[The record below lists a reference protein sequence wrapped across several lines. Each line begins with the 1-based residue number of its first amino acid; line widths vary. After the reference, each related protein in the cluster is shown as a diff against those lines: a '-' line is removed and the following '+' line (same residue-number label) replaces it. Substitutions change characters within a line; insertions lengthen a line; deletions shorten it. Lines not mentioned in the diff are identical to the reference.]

1 MNGSQKLIVWLK
13 QTRANFLFLAVFL
26 NAIGI
31 GLAYKYLPIGS
42 NLHIFD
48 MVLIILGTMA
58 AHVSVNLFN
67 EYSDH
72 RTGIDFN
79 TKRTPFNGGSGMMI
93 QGLTSPTAVLTSAI
107 VTLLYA
113 MAIGIYYSI
122 ISHWFLLLIIGVGAI
137 SIVGYTDV
145 LAKYMLGELF
155 AGLSLGSLVV
165 VGTFI
170 ALTGSQSL
178 TVLQL
183 IPLEVWLLSIPPGLL
198 TALLLL
204 LNEFPDMEADKQ
216 GGRNHLLIRFGKR
229 SGAYIYSA
237 GAILTY
243 LIIIALP
250 LLGISSYWVYIA
262 LIPLPLVAMNI
273 RTTLLY
279 NNDLPKFIPAM
290 GGNVIA
296 ILATDLLLAGSFVL
310 AIWI

>member
-1 MNGSQKLIVWLK
+1 
-13 QTRANFLFLAVFL
+13 
-26 NAIGI
+26 
-31 GLAYKYLPIGS
+31 
-42 NLHIFD
+42 
-48 MVLIILGTMA
+48 MA

-165 VGTFI
+165 VVTFI
-170 ALTGSQSL
+170 ALT
-178 TVLQL
+178 
-183 IPLEVWLLSIPPGLL
+183 
-198 TALLLL
+198 
-204 LNEFPDMEADKQ
+204 
-216 GGRNHLLIRFGKR
+216 
-229 SGAYIYSA
+229 
-237 GAILTY
+237 
-243 LIIIALP
+243 
-250 LLGISSYWVYIA
+250 
-262 LIPLPLVAMNI
+262 
-273 RTTLLY
+273 
-279 NNDLPKFIPAM
+279 
-290 GGNVIA
+290 
-296 ILATDLLLAGSFVL
+296 
-310 AIWI
+310 